1 MSAGTT
7 AAGTNAS
14 ALKAASS
21 LASTAAATTNGSAK
35 TSTET
40 SKVAQDRKTIAQNFD
55 AFLSLLT
62 TQLKNQNPLDPLDA
76 NQFTQQLVQFSGVE
90 QQLKANDLLT
100 TISKAIGSNG
110 GSSKMNAGSAASLI
124 GMQVSVDGGTQ
135 TLTKDANGGLS
146 AQFPV
151 QVQSNYKNYQ
161 VEIRNSTGQTVYQ
174 GGWSPSGNG
183 EQTFNW
189 NGVRSDGAATDPADK
204 YTISVVG
211 ELADGNK
218 SLMSTMR
225 SGIVTSVNL
234 SGVEETVQFGGLS
247 FPISQIKQ
255 IAKAP
260 TASSTTLASTAASAA
275 QAAAAAAASKATG
288 TTGTTGATGTA
299 SATDPSADL

>member
-21 LASTAAATTNGSAK
+21 LASTAAATTNGSA
-35 TSTET
+35 TTTADT

-55 AFLSLLT
+55 AFLTLLT

-100 TISKAIGSNG
+100 SISKAIGTSTGSG
-110 GSSKMNAGSAASLI
+110 GKMNPGSAASLI
-124 GMQVSVDGGTQ
+124 GMQVSVDGATQ
-135 TLTKDANGGLS
+135 TLTKDESGALS

-151 QVQSNYKNYQ
+151 QVQANYSNYQ
-161 VEIRNSTGQTVYQ
+161 VEIKNSKGQTVYQ
-174 GGWSPSGNG
+174 GAWKPTGNG
-183 EQTFNW
+183 AQTFDW
-189 NGVRSDGAATDPADK
+189 NGVRSDGVTTDAADK

-211 ELADGNK
+211 QLADGNK
-218 SLMSTMR
+218 SIMSTLR
-225 SGIVTSVNL
+225 QGIVTSVNL

-260 TASSTTLASTAASAA
+260 TASTTTTTTTTK
-275 QAAAAAAASKATG
+275 AAATTPTATTP
-288 TTGTTGATGTA
+288 TTTTTTA
-299 SATDPSADL
+299 SSETTATP